1 MILKIDKTKETEY
14 IELVCIEDG
23 SIDVDKLKAA
33 GIPESNIILYRKGSK
48 PPYLLRIKKID
59 E

>member
-23 SIDVDKLKAA
+23 STDVDKLRAA

-48 PPYLLRIKKID
+48 PPYLL
-59 E
+59 

>member
-1 MILKIDKTKETEY
+1 MTIKVEKSKENEY

-23 SIDVDKLKAA
+23 SIDLDKLKET
-33 GIPESNIILYRKGSK
+33 GIPENNIIVYRKGSK
-48 PPYLLRIKKID
+48 PPYMLRVKRRD

>member
-1 MILKIDKTKETEY
+1 MTIKVEKSKETEY
-14 IELVCIEDG
+14 IELICVEDG
-23 SIDVDKLKAA
+23 SIDITKLEDA

-48 PPYLLRIKKID
+48 PPYLLRVKKID